1 MKYLGI
7 LYLFLLPFLAF
18 AQDFVNINGLKM
30 YYEIQG
36 EGEPLLILHG
46 GAGSTADMKNITN
59 HFYNSYKV
67 IANDRQG
74 HGKTTDL
81 EGDLSF
87 QKMTDNTVELLDYL
101 KLDRVNVIGFSDGGI
116 IALSLA
122 IKYPERIKKAV
133 FIGTNYHHNGIPES
147 IKDWIRTADLSE
159 KIRKL
164 WLTQPTF
171 SLEELNQINCNS
183 LIVIGDRD
191 GLYLD
196 HTISFFQ
203 NVKDAELSIIP
214 NATHDVIKEKPD
226 IVNTII
232 DQFLKK

>member
-1 MKYLGI
+1 MKHLRI
-7 LYLFLLPFLAF
+7 LYFLLLPIFGF
-18 AQDFVNINGLKM
+18 TQDFVNINGLKM

-46 GAGSTADMKNITN
+46 GAGSIVDMKNLTDN
-59 HFYNSYKV
+59 FSDSYMV

-87 QKMTDNTVELLDYL
+87 QNMTDNTVEFLDYL

-116 IALSLA
+116 IALTLA
-122 IKYPERIKKAV
+122 IKYPERINKAV
-133 FIGTNYHHNGIPES
+133 YIGTNYHHNGIPES

-171 SLEELNQINCNS
+171 SIEELNQIKCPS

-191 GLYLD
+191 GLSLN

-203 NVKDAELSIIP
+203 NVKNSELSIIP
-214 NATHDVIKEKPD
+214 NATHDVIKEKPAL
-226 IVNTII
+226 VNTII
-232 DQFLKK
+232 DQFLQK